1 MNPARRLLPVL
12 MWAAVAVAL
21 AFVLRQQ
28 YQKRLN
34 AQAAPAKTGIAVPAE
49 LEPVNSSGA
58 VLVDVPWKHLPD
70 VPDYKLVNQAGEEF
84 DSRKL
89 RGGVHAI
96 YFFFSTCPGICR
108 DLNRQIER
116 LNGLLKDV
124 PVTFVGVSVDP
135 EVDQPEVLARY
146 AEDFGAVP
154 PRWEMLTGS
163 LHSIKELGEHGLR
176 LTIAKEIHTDNIVLV
191 DKWGRYRDRFRWD
204 DPDETRRFVETARAL
219 VEEKAVPLESMVRTR
234 NSLAE
239 SRPADWDV
247 VPWLREF
254 ELTDQ
259 NGKKWYSRDRTGR
272 VWVASLFYSRCP
284 DVCVKQN
291 QYLAGLLARA
301 DAGDFELV
309 SMTTDPEHDTPEV
322 LSEVAGKLGA
332 DPARWTFLTGGA
344 KLVRRVATE
353 FFRTDFSGAHHTSR
367 LYVVDQWHRVRGD
380 FDWSD
385 PADEA
390 RMLELIRKLNLE
402 VAPGESEISAVNVN
416 E

>member
-1 MNPARRLLPVL
+1 MHPARRLLPVL
-12 MWAAVAVAL
+12 VWAAVAVAL
-21 AFVLRQQ
+21 TLILRQQ
-28 YQKRLN
+28 YQNRLK
-34 AQAAPAKTGIAVPAE
+34 AEAPPPKVGAEVPVE
-49 LEPVNSSGA
+49 IEPANSSGA

-70 VPDYKLVNQAGEEF
+70 VPDYELVNQAGDEF

-154 PRWEMLTGS
+154 PRWEMLTGP
-163 LHSIKELGEHGLR
+163 LHRIEELGEHGLR
-176 LTIAKEIHTDNIVLV
+176 LTIAKEVHTDNIVLV

-204 DPDETRRFVETARAL
+204 DPDETKRFVETARAL
-219 VEEKAVPLESMVRTR
+219 VEEKAVPLEAIVRTR

-239 SRPADWDV
+239 SRPVDWDV
-247 VPWLREF
+247 VKWLREF

-259 NGKKWYSRDRTGR
+259 NGAKWFSRDRTGR
-272 VWVASLFYSRCP
+272 VWVASFFFSRCP
-284 DVCVKQN
+284 DVCVRQN
-291 QYLAGLLARA
+291 QYLSGLLSRA
-301 DAGDFELV
+301 DAGAFDLV
-309 SMTTDPEHDTPEV
+309 SITTDPAHDRPEV
-322 LSEVAGKLGA
+322 LRDVAGKLGA
-332 DPARWTFLTGGA
+332 DPARWTFLTGGE
-344 KLVRRVATE
+344 KFVRRVGTE
-353 FFRTDFSGAHHTSR
+353 FFRTDFSGAHHSSR

-390 RMLELIRKLNLE
+390 RMLELIRQLNLE
-402 VAPGESEISAVNVN
+402 VAPGESEVAAVNVN
-416 E
+416 D